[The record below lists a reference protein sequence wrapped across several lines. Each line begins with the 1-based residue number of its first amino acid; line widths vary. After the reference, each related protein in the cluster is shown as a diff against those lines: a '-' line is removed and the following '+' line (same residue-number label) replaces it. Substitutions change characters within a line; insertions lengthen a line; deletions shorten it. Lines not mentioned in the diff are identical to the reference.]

1 MSTRFRVDLLHP
13 GWVAQ
18 TWQQWFVGTRGLR
31 RLTWFMLG
39 TAAILAAVFVALIL
53 PTERR
58 MARDRET
65 LSDLGKRLATR
76 EADLGVLRSN
86 LQALSDEA
94 RRQVRWAELLT
105 TFSQQIPVTLKLQL
119 VEIAR
124 ATPPAPA
131 GSQAKPETLLRIEAM
146 TPLRPGSSPLVEVA
160 QFMARVMRDPAV
172 NERFQLKSWELKPGT
187 PTVPGGGAEP
197 MLNVSIVL
205 SERAP

>member
-13 GWVAQ
+13 GWVAH
-18 TWQQWFVGTRGLR
+18 TWQEWFVGTRGLR
-31 RLTWFMLG
+31 RLTWFVLG
-39 TAAILAAVFVALIL
+39 TAGILAAVFVALIW

-65 LSDLGKRLATR
+65 LADLGKRVAMR
-76 EADLGVLRSN
+76 DADLSVLRSN
-86 LQALSDEA
+86 LQALADEA

-105 TFSQQIPVTLKLQL
+105 TLSQQIPATLKLQL

-124 ATPPAPA
+124 TTPPAPA

-160 QFMARVMRDPAV
+160 QFMAGVMRDPAV
-172 NERFQLKSWELKPGT
+172 NEHFQLKSWEIKPGPST
-187 PTVPGGGAEP
+187 APAGSAEP

-205 SERAP
+205 SERTP